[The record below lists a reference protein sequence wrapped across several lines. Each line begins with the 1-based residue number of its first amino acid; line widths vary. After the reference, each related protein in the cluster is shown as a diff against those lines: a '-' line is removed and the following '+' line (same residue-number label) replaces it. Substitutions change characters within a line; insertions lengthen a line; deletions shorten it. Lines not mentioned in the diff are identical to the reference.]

1 MSDISKINLP
11 SGDSYDIK
19 DAAARQ
25 TASNA
30 IPSSQKGVANGVAEL
45 DANGIVPTSQ
55 LPAFVDEVIE
65 ASTTDDFPVV
75 GSTGKIYVA
84 TSTNLTYRW
93 AGSAY
98 VEISP
103 SIALGETSSTAYRGD
118 RGAEAYAHAVT
129 NKGNQYSSGFYKITT
144 NSEGH
149 VTGATPV
156 EKSDITALGIVQT
169 PFIVSIPTSQW
180 SGSAGDYYIS
190 VNASNVTANSILV
203 PNYDSDSAG
212 FLNGPVWCV
221 PSAGSFTIHTSAL
234 PSDTVTIMVQF
245 PGTMGEA
252 QYQVL
257 ADVYSTSQAVAKAD
271 IIDALSSTA
280 TNKPLSAAM
289 GKELNGKIIAYKDG
303 DVIYSDRV
311 IFGYCANSTIARF
324 YHGTQKSMP
333 SNATL
338 TIAGSISSLRIAD
351 GSLVTVPSEATLN
364 VTRSNHYL
372 YYIDIKGLSNLP
384 SNAACYAIL
393 SNGNITVSIS

>member
-19 DAAARQ
+19 DTAARQ
-25 TASNA
+25 TANNA
-30 IPSSQKGVANGVAEL
+30 IQSSQKGVANGVAEL

-55 LPAFVDEVIE
+55 LPAFVDEIVE

-93 AGSAY
+93 TGSAY

-169 PFIVSIPTSQW
+169 PFIVSIPTGQW
-180 SGSAGDYYIS
+180 SGSDSDYYIT
-190 VNASNVTANSILV
+190 VNASNVTVNSILV
-203 PNYDSDSAG
+203 PNYDNTSAEY
-212 FLNGPVWCV
+212 LNGPVWCV
-221 PSAGSFTIHTSAL
+221 PSAGSFTIHTSEV

-245 PGTMGEA
+245 PGVMGEA
-252 QYQVL
+252 NYQVL
-257 ADVYSTSQAVAKAD
+257 ADVYSKSQTYSKTEAVAKAD
-271 IIDALSSTA
+271 IVNNLTINDSTKVASQAEAYALNEAVALSMAIPYSYQTTPGA
-280 TNKPLSAAM
+280 DPFSA
-289 GKELNGKIIAYKDG
+289 DG
-303 DVIYSDRV
+303 TGVI
-311 IFGYCANSTIARF
+311 
-324 YHGTQKSMP
+324 
-333 SNATL
+333 L
-338 TIAGSISSLRIAD
+338 TIKAPNGTDIGYLVIRPQNYVDSSSRPVAM
-351 GSLVTVPSEATLN
+351 E
-364 VTRSNHYL
+364 L
-372 YYIDIKGLSNLP
+372 YKPDWSGVAWRVYRD
-384 SNAACYAIL
+384 
-393 SNGNITVSIS
+393 